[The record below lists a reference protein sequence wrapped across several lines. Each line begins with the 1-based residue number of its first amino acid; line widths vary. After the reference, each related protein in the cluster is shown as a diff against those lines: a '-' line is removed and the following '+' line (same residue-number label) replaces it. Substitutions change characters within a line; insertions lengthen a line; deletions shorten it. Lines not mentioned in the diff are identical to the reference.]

1 LLTLAEHGK
10 LLLGGGVMQYFW
22 TVALYLGF
30 AVAIAIFVIRFSRGG
45 G

>member
-1 LLTLAEHGK
+1 LLTLAEDGK
-10 LLLGGGVMQYFW
+10 LNLGGAMMQYFW
-22 TVALYLGF
+22 TVAVYLGL